1 MGSAGGAFFG
11 MDVTANPRL
20 VGFCA
25 FLFFDGI
32 PTISGVQVE
41 GAQDMS
47 VTKLENLGG
56 VVELK

>member
-1 MGSAGGAFFG
+1 MDSGGAFFG

-20 VGFCA
+20 VGFGT
-25 FLFFDGI
+25 FLFFAI

-41 GAQDMS
+41 GEQDMS
-47 VTKLENLGG
+47 VTEQENLGG